1 LGKALRIPCYRG
13 WGPVRL
19 TYGGFERQIRGV
31 LQVAKFEM
39 ESTGAAQLL
48 TQTASKYRYSDVA
61 ASSKVNA

>member
-1 LGKALRIPCYRG
+1 
-13 WGPVRL
+13 VRL